1 MNQETLTKTPQ
12 VNPPKTQTTHPN
24 SNLVKQYTDRNY
36 IAMVERSTECY
47 VREVLCSNQGL
58 LLKVK

>member
-1 MNQETLTKTPQ
+1 MSQETLTE
-12 VNPPKTQTTHPN
+12 TTTAHTIHPN
-24 SNLVKQYTDRNY
+24 SKIVKQCTDRNY